1 MEGGEERGV
10 LRTGKP
16 KRVSQPTS
24 ERRGR
29 RLKSDGYD
37 TTSGSQV
44 EDTTGDAARTF
55 KA

>member
-16 KRVSQPTS
+16 KRMSQPTS

-29 RLKSDGYD
+29 RLKSDAIWDDFRISGGGYY
-37 TTSGSQV
+37 
-44 EDTTGDAARTF
+44 RRCC
-55 KA
+55 